1 MNIVLY
7 QIIPELD
14 PEHLMLNCFS
24 YVKDLCGE
32 FIPAQIYEAVFNDN
46 VEAGVV
52 SNFQKIELEQKIARR
67 YAV

>member
-7 QIIPELD
+7 QIIPNFDSER
-14 PEHLMLNCFS
+14 LMFNCFS
-24 YVKDLCGE
+24 YVKDLCGDK
-32 FIPAQIYEAVFNDN
+32 IPAQIYEAVFNDK

-52 SNFQKIELEQKIARR
+52 SNFQKIELERKIARR

>member
-14 PEHLMLNCFS
+14 PEHLMFNCFS
-24 YVKDLCGE
+24 YAKDLCGE
-32 FIPAQIYEAVFNDN
+32 FIPAQIYEAVFNDK